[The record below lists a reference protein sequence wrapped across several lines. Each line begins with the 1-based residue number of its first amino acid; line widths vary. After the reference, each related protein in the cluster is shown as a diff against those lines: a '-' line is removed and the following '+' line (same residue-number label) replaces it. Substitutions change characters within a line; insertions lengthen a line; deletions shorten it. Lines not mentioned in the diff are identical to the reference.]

1 MDDTLWKELATD
13 FDVVLDK
20 LPAALA
26 AEGFGVITQINV
38 QQTFREKLG
47 RETPRYRILGAC
59 NPALAF
65 EAIKIDPRVG
75 VRLPCNVVIY
85 EREGGGTMLGV
96 IDPIASLGDHDPAL
110 KNLAAEVRAK
120 LARVVAAVD

>member
-1 MDDTLWKELATD
+1 MDESLWKELATD
-13 FDVVLDK
+13 FDVALEK

-26 AEGFGVITQINV
+26 AEGFGVITQINL
-38 QQTFREKLG
+38 QQTFRDKLG

-85 EREGGGTMLGV
+85 ARDGGGTMLGA
-96 IDPIASLGDHDPAL
+96 IDPVDSIGEHSPAL
-110 KNLAAEVRAK
+110 KDLAAQVRAK
-120 LARVVAAVD
+120 LARVVAAMG